1 MAHDN
6 ADSLSNLGSHV
17 RKRDRV
23 EHQQPRAHADEP
35 NIPLVDASSLHAAL
49 RPHRTKQRH
58 PHAPRT
64 PPQAEWGDPGELRHQ
79 STTNPP
85 PPAAY
90 PDNQEARRAW
100 AGTVHRTKQARTRK
114 TETLPQPRHT
124 PRRRIFSHIDLR
136 LASRQSA
143 PPHHERDSAATR
155 KRIRTDERRLA
166 RKYTWRELAP
176 SRMTRSP
183 CSTTYAPSVLAA
195 ARRRTWT
202 DMRAILVDTIGRIG
216 RRFHEQATIRMR
228 TLPCKQLISFGL
240 AS

>member
-1 MAHDN
+1 MAHN
-6 ADSLSNLGSHV
+6 IVGSLSNLGSHV
-17 RKRDRV
+17 RKRDRG
-23 EHQQPRAHADEP
+23 EHQLTQIPAHEPASLLADTG
-35 NIPLVDASSLHAAL
+35 SLHAVL
-49 RPHRTKQRH
+49 RAHRHEQTH
-58 PHAPRT
+58 PHATRS
-64 PPQAEWGDPGELRHQ
+64 PPQAGWEAPGELRHQ

-90 PDNQEARRAW
+90 PDNQEPRRAW
-100 AGTVHRTKQARTRK
+100 AGTVHRTKQARIRK
-114 TETLPQPRHT
+114 TETLPQPRHK

-136 LASRQSA
+136 LASRQPA

-176 SRMTRSP
+176 SRMTSAP
-183 CSTTYAPSVLAA
+183 CPTTYAPLSSGRSEAQNM
-195 ARRRTWT
+195 T
-202 DMRAILVDTIGRIG
+202 DMRAILVDTIGRIA
-216 RRFHEQATIRMR
+216 RRFHAQATIRMR